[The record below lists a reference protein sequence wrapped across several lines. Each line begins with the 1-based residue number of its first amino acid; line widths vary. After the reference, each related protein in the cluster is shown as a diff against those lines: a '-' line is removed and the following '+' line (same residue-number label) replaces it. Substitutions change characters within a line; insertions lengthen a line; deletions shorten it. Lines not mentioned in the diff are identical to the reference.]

1 MATLGAQQ
9 FGTNIPPP
17 YAESQRIFYLL
28 LRAGATL
35 QGTIR
40 VARPKLLS
48 LLAEYDVA
56 GAPPRGLKRAKAIV
70 EKCGDW
76 FTPEN
81 LMAKGSAAG
90 GLCR

>member
-1 MATLGAQQ
+1 M
-9 FGTNIPPP
+9 
-17 YAESQRIFYLL
+17 
-28 LRAGATL
+28 
-35 QGTIR
+35 
-40 VARPKLLS
+40 ARPKLLS

>member
-1 MATLGAQQ
+1 MC
-9 FGTNIPPP
+9 
-17 YAESQRIFYLL
+17 
-28 LRAGATL
+28 
-35 QGTIR
+35 
-40 VARPKLLS
+40 
-48 LLAEYDVA
+48 LLAINTMALVVA

>member
-1 MATLGAQQ
+1 M
-9 FGTNIPPP
+9 
-17 YAESQRIFYLL
+17 SH
-28 LRAGATL
+28 
-35 QGTIR
+35 
-40 VARPKLLS
+40 PKLLS

-70 EKCGDW
+70 EQCGDW